1 MVMVVEV
8 GVLIMII
15 VVVLMP
21 ATMMISVMMISVMMM
36 LVVGPSHLQIFV
48 NVYTIRADRNDT
60 VYT

>member
-21 ATMMISVMMISVMMM
+21 ATMMISVMMM

>member
-1 MVMVVEV
+1 MVMVVV
-8 GVLIMII
+8 

-21 ATMMISVMMISVMMM
+21 ATMMISVMMM